1 MFWLLLVLLLAVMVC
16 SWLGPG
22 SAVERSAWRAFDGSV
37 ALLSRGSGDEDEED
51 VGVPSRAA
59 PRQQSARLPLQRT
72 PSPDP
77 RRDGATTAARRRR
90 ITPFQAKKIAA
101 AQEWRCACG
110 CIDPKDPRRRGLLLD
125 SSYEIDHIVPL
136 SAGGTN
142 EESNLQALLR
152 VHHQSKSSAFAR
164 GLA

>member
-37 ALLSRGSGDEDEED
+37 ALLSRDSGDEDEED

-72 PSPDP
+72 PRQDP

-110 CIDPKDPRRRGLLLD
+110 CVDPKDPRRRGL
-125 SSYEIDHIVPL
+125 IVPL